1 MDAQVRR
8 ELRILK
14 GYAIVVTALLGT
26 LSLAAFRQ
34 SSQKTRFTEIDVER
48 INVVEKDGNLRMVI
62 SNRDRSIG
70 PIYKGKPFG
79 YPGGTRPG
87 IIFFNDEGTEN
98 GGLTFTGKRQADGTY
113 QASSGFS
120 FDQFNQDQVL
130 YLQYSDNN
138 GRRNMG
144 LTIADRADLDIYDLV
159 TERDSIMKAI
169 PEGPAQTA
177 ALQKWAAPRNGVP
190 LATSVERYDVSVD
203 QRVLCL
209 YEQPVRHLDCGGSD
223 PRVADGVERAVLALA
238 PVLGMDTTTLRER
251 LTGTRGFAY
260 VKKGVTPEVWRAVSS
275 LDVPG
280 INGTRTSDR
289 LYPAGSVATSVLPS
303 PVFISEIFPNKVRGE
318 ATAVAVVSL
327 WAAYFVL
334 AFTFPILFEKLQ
346 EKSFY
351 IYSAICVLGFFFVW
365 RKVKETKGKTLEELE
380 NVMEGN

>member
-26 LSLAAFRQ
+26 ISLTAFRQ
-34 SSQKTRFTEIDVER
+34 SSQRTRFTEIDVER
-48 INVVEKDGNLRMVI
+48 INVVEKDGKLRMVI

-79 YPGGTRPG
+79 YAGGTRPG

-159 TERDSIMKAI
+159 AERDSIMKAI

-177 ALQKWAAPRNGVP
+177 ALEKWAAPRNGVP
-190 LATSVERYDVSVD
+190 LAAERVYVGRDRSKSAVVN
-203 QRVLCL
+203 L
-209 YEQPVRHLDCGGSD
+209 SD
-223 PRVADGVERAVLALA
+223 PSGKPRIRLRVDS
-238 PVLGMDTTTLRER
+238 LGTPSLEFLDETGRVTSR
-251 LTGTRGFAY
+251 L
-260 VKKGVTPEVWRAVSS
+260 PEA
-275 LDVPG
+275 
-280 INGTRTSDR
+280 
-289 LYPAGSVATSVLPS
+289 
-303 PVFISEIFPNKVRGE
+303 K
-318 ATAVAVVSL
+318 
-327 WAAYFVL
+327 
-334 AFTFPILFEKLQ
+334 
-346 EKSFY
+346 
-351 IYSAICVLGFFFVW
+351 
-365 RKVKETKGKTLEELE
+365 
-380 NVMEGN
+380 